1 MFIMES
7 NVDCVNLAQQ
17 EMSTGEYGRL
27 ESLRAVVVPRLDF
40 KLSSLEPAAALLH
53 CGWLFKKHKNK
64 KQKTAHLKPKP

>member
-40 KLSSLEPAAALLH
+40 KLVKS
-53 CGWLFKKHKNK
+53 KR
-64 KQKTAHLKPKP
+64 KTIIKLPGLR